1 MKEVEQLRLQAWL
14 DEELSGSEQ
23 RDVGHWLASDAAAQ
37 ALATE
42 LRATKRALNNN
53 ELERPLPMSG
63 DFYWSRVQLSIQHGV
78 PAAAGAGPAWISWW
92 YKLLVPAGAAAV
104 LGLVLV
110 PLLRPPVAG
119 TLASFSVETSMPDSN
134 VIAFTSE
141 DEGITVVWVDTQ

>member
-1 MKEVEQLRLQAWL
+1 MKEIEQLRLQAWL
-14 DEELSGSEQ
+14 DEELSGSE
-23 RDVGHWLASDAAAQ
+23 RREVGDWMATDAAAQ

-42 LRATKRALNNN
+42 LRATKSALKNN
-53 ELERPLPMSG
+53 ELGRPLPMSG
-63 DFYWSRVQLSIQHGV
+63 DFYWSRIQLSIQHGV
-78 PAAAGAGPAWISWW
+78 PAVARSSASWITWW
-92 YKLLVPAGAAAV
+92 YRLLVPVGAAAV

-110 PLLRPPVAG
+110 PILRPPVAG